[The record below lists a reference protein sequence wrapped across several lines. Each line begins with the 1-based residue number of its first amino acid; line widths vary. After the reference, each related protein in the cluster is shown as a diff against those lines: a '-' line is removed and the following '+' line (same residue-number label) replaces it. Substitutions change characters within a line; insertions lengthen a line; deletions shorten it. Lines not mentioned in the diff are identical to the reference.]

1 MKIGVSR
8 EVEAGEKRVAAIP
21 ETVAGYEESGFEV
34 IVEAG
39 AGEQAGYSDQ
49 AYRKAGATIAD
60 EAPSVWEKADIVLK
74 VLPPTEHPD
83 YDQHE
88 ADWAR
93 EGQILISLFW
103 PAQNE
108 DLTDRLGDRGATV
121 LALDCIPRISR
132 AQAVDVL
139 SSQAGISGYRAVVE
153 AVHNYERYPGVQYT
167 AAGKTDPARVLVI
180 GAGVAGLAAIAAAR
194 ELGAE
199 VYAFDTR
206 LAVKE
211 EVESLG
217 ATFLELEFDEEGEG
231 SGGYAKV
238 MSQAFIDAEMA
249 LFQEQA
255 PLTDMVITTA
265 AIPGREAPLL
275 VKEEMV
281 EAMKPGSVVVD
292 LAAATGGN
300 CELTEAGK
308 KVEYDGVTII
318 GYTDMASRMA
328 NHASEFFS
336 SNVAQLLRLLG
347 DADQFAIDLN
357 DEILREMIVL
367 KNGELMWPAPK
378 LPPQDTEEDGAEER
392 AEQAAADPVV
402 VEGGEAQESGSPSK
416 MVRPLLYTAGVA
428 GLAFLV
434 LIGVYAPPDFIHQ
447 FTIFVLACFVGWKV
461 IWNVK
466 PSLHTPLLSVTNA
479 ISGIIILGGI
489 LQVTADATTA
499 ALLLG
504 VAATF
509 VASINVF
516 GGFLVT
522 QRMLKMFRSED
533 EAAEVHSAT

>member
-1 MKIGVSR
+1 MKIGVAR
-8 EVEAGEKRVAAIP
+8 EVEPGEKRVAAIP
-21 ETVAGYEESGFEV
+21 ETVAAYVEEGFEV
-34 IVEAG
+34 VVEAG
-39 AGEQAGYSDQ
+39 AGEAAGFSDD
-49 AYRKAGATIAD
+49 AYEEAGGVVVDEPKA
-60 EAPSVWEKADIVLK
+60 VWEQADILLK
-74 VLPPTEHPD
+74 VLPPAERPEGD
-83 YDQHE
+83 EHE
-88 ADWAR
+88 ADWAQ
-93 EGQILISLFW
+93 EGQILICLYW
-103 PAQNE
+103 PAQNQ
-108 DLTDRLGDRGATV
+108 DLTDRLGDRGTTV

-132 AQAVDVL
+132 AQAMDVL

-153 AVHNYERYPGVQYT
+153 AIHNYGRYPGVQYT
-167 AAGKTDPARVLVI
+167 AAGRTEPARVLVI

-211 EVESLG
+211 EVQSLG
-217 ATFLELEFDEEGEG
+217 ATFLELEFNEEGEG
-231 SGGYAKV
+231 AGGYAKV

-255 PLTDMVITTA
+255 PLTDIVVTTA
-265 AIPGREAPLL
+265 AIPGRKAPLL

-281 EAMKPGSVVVD
+281 KAMKPGSVVVD

-300 CELTEAGK
+300 CELTEAGE
-308 KVEYDGVTII
+308 KVEYHGVTIL
-318 GYTDMASRMA
+318 GYTDLASRMA

-336 SNVAQLLRLLG
+336 QNVAHLLELMG
-347 DADQFAIDLN
+347 GPDEFAIDLN
-357 DEILREMIVL
+357 EKILRDMIVL
-367 KNGELMWPAPK
+367 KEGELMWPPPK
-378 LPPQDTEEDGAEER
+378 LPPQDKDGEEVAQEEDEET
-392 AEQAAADPVV
+392 PVV
-402 VEGGEAQESGSPSK
+402 VATDEKPAEKAPS
-416 MVRPLLYTAGVA
+416 RAWLYVALASGVA
-428 GLAFLV
+428 FLL
-434 LIGVYAPPDFIHQ
+434 LIGTYAPPDFIHQ

-489 LQVTADATTA
+489 LQVTTDAATA

-522 QRMLKMFRSED
+522 QRMLRMFRSED
-533 EAAEVHSAT
+533 EAAEVHRAS